1 MKLQPLIQ
9 NIPNIEIQNQLNE
22 KYLNLVTQ
30 YQELKSEILFY
41 NNYNAEIIS
50 LINSLNSK
58 YNLTAVVYNNKLIV
72 NHNKKRETISYYLP
86 KSNKNLIKLLNSFL
100 FVYTR
105 YSDYLK
111 IKKLIE
117 LLSIEMSN

>member
-86 KSNKNLIKLLNSFL
+86 KSNKNLITLLNSFL